1 MKIQSTIRA
10 LVLATAMTITGA
22 GVATAADV
30 SVCLHL
36 NGGEKVFFSFRDH
49 PVLTFEGNQM
59 HITYKTDQ
67 VSAHDYTTVRKIT
80 FEDVS
85 GVKEVTEGNGRIS
98 SRAGIVTLTG
108 FAAGTA
114 VSVVSVNG
122 QVMLTDTI
130 ADGEPYCIDLSG
142 YAKNV
147 YIIRA
152 NAISYKVTN

>member
-1 MKIQSTIRA
+1 M
-10 LVLATAMTITGA
+10 
-22 GVATAADV
+22 
-30 SVCLHL
+30 
-36 NGGEKVFFSFRDH
+36 
-49 PVLTFEGNQM
+49 
-59 HITYKTDQ
+59 
-67 VSAHDYTTVRKIT
+67 
-80 FEDVS
+80 
-85 GVKEVTEGNGRIS
+85 KEVTEENGRIS

-130 ADGEPYCIDLSG
+130 ADGEPYCIDMSG